1 MISLNSYGKC
11 ALLLLHYSKK
21 EKKTFLLRSIFDN
34 SFFFCIDGD
43 RDVLK
48 ENTDNNNNKRH
59 TQEVMSSHSFTR
71 VKGSWEVKTSSAKTK
86 VPSHDS
92 STLPPKAR

>member
-21 EKKTFLLRSIFDN
+21 EKNFFCFDRFLAI
-34 SFFFCIDGD
+34 FFFCTDGD

-48 ENTDNNNNKRH
+48 ENTDNNNKRH

>member
-1 MISLNSYGKC
+1 MENV
-11 ALLLLHYSKK
+11 HFSKK
-21 EKKTFLLRSIFDN
+21 KN
-34 SFFFCIDGD
+34 FFFAAIDFWQKNFAHYYTDGD

>member
-1 MISLNSYGKC
+1 MENV
-11 ALLLLHYSKK
+11 HFSKK
-21 EKKTFLLRSIFDN
+21 KKICSYRFLTI
-34 SFFFCIDGD
+34 FFCTDGD

-86 VPSHDS
+86 VPY
-92 STLPPKAR
+92 LPPKAR

>member
-1 MISLNSYGKC
+1 MENV
-11 ALLLLHYSKK
+11 HYCFCTILKK
-21 EKKTFLLRSIFDN
+21 KRIFFASIDFWQFF
-34 SFFFCIDGD
+34 FFFCTDGD

-48 ENTDNNNNKRH
+48 ENTDNNNKRH

>member
-1 MISLNSYGKC
+1 MENV
-11 ALLLLHYSKK
+11 HFSKK
-21 EKKTFLLRSIFDN
+21 KE
-34 SFFFCIDGD
+34 FFFCSDRFLTKNFAHYYTDGD

-48 ENTDNNNNKRH
+48 ENTDNNNKRH

-92 STLPPKAR
+92 STLPTPQS